1 MYEMFEYYASP
12 PARGVDRKIKR
23 LLLIDRVDGL
33 TRNWWPERNT
43 YKIEHDPIIDQK
55 ISGHRNANR
64 YTAQDF

>member
-1 MYEMFEYYASP
+1 
-12 PARGVDRKIKR
+12 VDRKIKR

-64 YTAQDF
+64 LQHRISSRVQHEPCF